1 MTPAKLLVLD
11 PPTLMG
17 KELLRC
23 IAESPELSPDI
34 EFRHTGADDEHQ
46 ITEIGGRPALVPPLD
61 SAADLVG
68 FDAVIVTSDAQGS
81 RHDHLIE
88 FAGSDPDA
96 ALLDLSRLACLHE
109 HTVASAG
116 EISGGSR
123 HLRVAHP
130 ALVASARIL
139 EVLTHLGR
147 PRGTLAVFDP
157 VSVYGREAIE
167 LLALQGAHRLQGA
180 SPAEL
185 IYGNVRAF
193 NTLAVDPSLL
203 QDEASQVLPGLPLAI
218 SHCLSGM
225 FHGHL
230 AHLGLCF
237 DESLAPELV
246 QEVLLQAEGLEQVQ
260 FPLGLDTVVDHDRVL
275 VTPFS
280 LSPDGRQIAVTMMID
295 GLRVGGA
302 LTGLEILQDLL

>member
-1 MTPAKLLVLD
+1 MMPAKLLILD
-11 PPTLMG
+11 PLTLMG

-23 IAESPELSPDI
+23 IAESPEVSPEL
-34 EFRHTGADDEHQ
+34 EFRHTGADEEHQ
-46 ITEIGGRPALVPPLD
+46 ITEFGGLPALVPPLD
-61 SAADLVG
+61 SAADLEG

-81 RHDHLIE
+81 RHDHLVE
-88 FAGSDPDA
+88 FACSDPDA
-96 ALLDLSRLACLHE
+96 ALLDLSRLACLVE
-109 HTVASAG
+109 RTAVTAG
-116 EISGGSR
+116 GTTGTSR

-130 ALVASARIL
+130 ALVGAARVL

-157 VSVYGREAIE
+157 VSVYGQEAVE
-167 LLALQGAHRLQGA
+167 LLARQGVLRLQGA
-180 SPAEL
+180 PPAEL

-237 DESLAPELV
+237 DEPLAPELV
-246 QEVLLQAEGLEQVQ
+246 QEALLQAEGLEQAEL
-260 FPLGLDTVVDHDRVL
+260 PLGLDTVVDHDGVL
-275 VTPFS
+275 VAPLSF
-280 LSPDGRQIAVTMMID
+280 SPDGRQVAVTMMLD

>member
-1 MTPAKLLVLD
+1 
-11 PPTLMG
+11 
-17 KELLRC
+17 
-23 IAESPELSPDI
+23 LSPDL
-34 EFRHTGADDEHQ
+34 EFRHTGADEEHQ

-61 SAADLVG
+61 SAADLEG

-81 RHDHLIE
+81 RHDHLID
-88 FAGSDPDA
+88 FIGSEPDA
-96 ALLDLSRLACLHE
+96 ALLDLSRLACLLE
-109 HTVASAG
+109 RTAVSAG
-116 EISGGSR
+116 GAIGASR

-130 ALVASARIL
+130 ALVAAARVL

-157 VSVYGREAIE
+157 VSVYGQEAVE
-167 LLALQGAHRLQGA
+167 LLARQGVLRLQGA
-180 SPAEL
+180 TPAEL

-203 QDEASQVLPGLPLAI
+203 QEEASQVLPGLPLAI
-218 SHCLSGM
+218 SHCLAGM

-237 DESLAPELV
+237 DEPLAPELV
-246 QEVLLQAEGLEQVQ
+246 QEALLQAEGLEQAEL
-260 FPLGLDTVVDHDRVL
+260 PLGLDTVVDHDRVL

-280 LSPDGRQIAVTMMID
+280 LSPDGRQVAVTMMID